1 MTDHV
6 ILCGLGELGFRTLER
21 LRAFGETVVVMDPA
35 PDPAFA
41 ARCAEWGVIVVRG
54 SGRDPR
60 ALREAGVLVARAV
73 IVVAADD
80 MINLAIALAAR
91 EENPDLRLVVR
102 LFNERLVSNVERQ
115 LPRCRVLDVA
125 ALAAPIFA
133 YAGLHADVLHALDV
147 PGGRFLLRAWRGRT
161 APEDARLIAMR
172 RERRGDFGGGD
183 GLGFTLTARPD
194 WDTLPFA
201 EPAGAGDE
209 VFGFMRADDAEM
221 PAGGGR
227 LARGRLKGWRRFGRD
242 LARRF
247 RSLGQDA
254 SLLIFAL
261 LVLVV
266 LVGVETFHQGMG
278 LSWLH
283 SVYFVITVVTTTGFG
298 DITPKDAPAPMIW
311 AAVGL
316 MVFGSLVMAAV
327 SAWMTEKL
335 LALRM
340 GGIFNRR
347 PLPERGHFIIGGL
360 GTVGYRIAEELAAA
374 GHPCVALEKE
384 ENSRLVERVRRLG
397 VPVVVSTDIYAA
409 MADVYVEDARAIIA
423 VTNDDAVNLELAL
436 MAQEANPSA
445 TIVAR
450 VFDPALA
457 SHLERSFGIH
467 LARSPSA
474 IAAPA
479 FAVAAAAGDLLD
491 AFDLGETLYCVG
503 AVNVAAGHRLAGTR
517 LDELGQH
524 EMLVLSWRRG
534 GGEWSTTLPPLHRLE
549 EGDEIVIVT
558 PRERWLMLYDAR
570 PAAVR
575 PAG

>member
-21 LRAFGETVVVMDPA
+21 LRAFGETVVVVDPA
-35 PDPAFA
+35 PEPAFV
-41 ARCAEWGVIVVRG
+41 ARCAEWDVPIVRG

-91 EENPDLRLVVR
+91 EENPDIRLVVR
-102 LFNERLVSNVERQ
+102 LFNQRLVSKVERQ
-115 LPRCRVLDVA
+115 LPHCRVLDVA

-147 PGGRFLLRAWRGRT
+147 PGGRFLLRAWRGRA
-161 APEDARLIAMR
+161 APAEAKLVAVR
-172 RERRGDFGGGD
+172 RERHGDFGGGD

-201 EPAGAGDE
+201 EAPGERDE
-209 VFGFMRADDAEM
+209 IFGFMRADDADM
-221 PAGGGR
+221 PQGGQQGR
-227 LARGRLKGWRRFGRD
+227 RKGWRRLGRD
-242 LARRF
+242 LSRRV
-247 RSLGQDA
+247 RTLGQDA

-283 SVYFVITVVTTTGFG
+283 AVYFVITVVTTTGFG
-298 DITPKDAPAPMIW
+298 DITPKDAPPSMIW

-316 MVFGSLVMAAV
+316 MLLGSLIMAAV

-360 GTVGYRIAEELAAA
+360 GTVGFRIAEELAAA

-409 MADVYVEDARAIIA
+409 MSDVYIEDARGVIA

-436 MAQEANPSA
+436 MAQELNPQA
-445 TIVAR
+445 TVVAR
-450 VFDPALA
+450 VFDPSLA
-457 SHLERSFGIH
+457 MHLERSFGIH

-503 AVNVAAGHRLAGTR
+503 ALKVTAGHPLQGTR
-517 LDELGQH
+517 LEELVRQ
-524 EMLVLSWRRG
+524 EVLVLTWRPG
-534 GGEWSTTLPPLHRLE
+534 AAGDWSAAVPPFHVLAA
-549 EGDEIVIVT
+549 GDEIVIVT
-558 PRERWLMLYDAR
+558 PRERWLMLCETRPPVAR
-570 PAAVR
+570 PA
-575 PAG
+575 G